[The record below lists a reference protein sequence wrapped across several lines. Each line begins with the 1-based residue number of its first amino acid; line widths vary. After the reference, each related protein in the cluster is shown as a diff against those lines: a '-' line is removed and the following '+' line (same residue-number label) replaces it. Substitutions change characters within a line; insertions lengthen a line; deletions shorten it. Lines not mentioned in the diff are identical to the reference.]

1 MIANIALGLVTCL
14 LWLSLLLGIA
24 DLGHSDPA
32 GNAISQAYAA
42 IMVLALWFL
51 LTVMTAI
58 ASLKGNAP
66 RLAKV
71 SALVIVPASGLVA
84 MTATD
89 LLARADQS
97 PFLWPIVIPAVVP
110 PLAVTWCFLVLPGR
124 FRISRIAGALP
135 VAILA
140 VCLLIVPMSRMRS
153 ALQEEAAAQLAK
165 YDADLARVPADA
177 PMWDWTP
184 FLGTPDGDK
193 RSRVLA
199 RIRSIDQRQAQAE
212 TMLERGDFPIGDL
225 GSFDLD
231 PTPALCD
238 KARSLL
244 RKRLA
249 PLAAETSDSAPFSK
263 IARPVSD
270 AVAAMSW
277 LVGYGCSCDAEAT
290 AWETTAKAYRDPN
303 YTIYELAQL
312 RDPGRLGRRLRE
324 YPERFSMLGP
334 QSHLKAWLRFTDDKA
349 LRQQALAGA
358 RKIDRRTDEAV
369 EILSSR
375 YDEDVRW
382 RLLRHLRELD
392 LDATAP
398 LCAKALSELRGQFDR
413 VYRPGPGDEARPYSE
428 LLERFGD
435 SAQLPD
441 LVWLA
446 RHGCAAQAELGE
458 AIALVNAYRDSPGR
472 AEMLAALTELQR

>member
-1 MIANIALGLVTCL
+1 MPSAEVSGGAMIANIALGLVTCL
-14 LWLSLLLGIA
+14 LWLSLLSGVA

-51 LTVMTAI
+51 LTIMTAI
-58 ASLKGNAP
+58 ASLKGNASH
-66 RLAKV
+66 LAKV

-84 MTATD
+84 MGATD

-97 PFLWPIVIPAVVP
+97 PFLWPIVIPAAVP

-140 VCLLIVPMSRMRS
+140 VCLLMVPMSRMRS
-153 ALQEEAAAQLAK
+153 ALEEEAAARLAK
-165 YDADLARVPADA
+165 YDADLARVPAGA

-212 TMLERGDFPIGDL
+212 TMLEHGDFPIGDL

-244 RKRLA
+244 RKQLA

-277 LVGYGCSCDAEAT
+277 LVGYGCACDAEAT
-290 AWETTAKAYRDPN
+290 AWETTAKAYRNPN
-303 YTIYELAQL
+303 YTIYELAEL
-312 RDPGRLGRRLRE
+312 RDPGRLG
-324 YPERFSMLGP
+324 
-334 QSHLKAWLRFTDDKA
+334 
-349 LRQQALAGA
+349 
-358 RKIDRRTDEAV
+358 
-369 EILSSR
+369 
-375 YDEDVRW
+375 
-382 RLLRHLRELD
+382 
-392 LDATAP
+392 
-398 LCAKALSELRGQFDR
+398 
-413 VYRPGPGDEARPYSE
+413 
-428 LLERFGD
+428 
-435 SAQLPD
+435 
-441 LVWLA
+441 
-446 RHGCAAQAELGE
+446 
-458 AIALVNAYRDSPGR
+458 
-472 AEMLAALTELQR
+472 